1 MSKFKLGD
9 KVRRTGS
16 TLECIAQF
24 NTLTVNCLEH
34 NGRWLGVAEYT
45 SPSRDRTPFLAS
57 KFELVQAVSE
67 QPAVLTP
74 LEVAEAMLTGTEL
87 QFKRHGSDVWRDL
100 PLRKNVVHFSTSNE
114 YRKKPT
120 TVLINGISVPAPAV
134 VYNPSIMFYIDL
146 RRLCVQHIPTRCIK
160 ADSKGLYWCTKEAA
174 REALDAIM
182 TSFTK

>member
-1 MSKFKLGD
+1 MRKFKVGD
-9 KVRRTGS
+9 TVVRTTCSQGQAVRGEHYVVSATNGYNLD
-16 TLECIAQF
+16 LEGHKQ
-24 NTLTVNCLEH
+24 LHE
-34 NGRWLGVAEYT
+34 GVYNY
-45 SPSRDRTPFLAS
+45 SVDY
-57 KFELVQAVSE
+57 FELIQATTE

-74 LEVAEAMLTGTEL
+74 LEVAEAMLAGTEL

-146 RRLCVQHIPTRCIK
+146 RKLHVQHIPTRCIK

-182 TSFTK
+182 TSFSK